1 MIAIATGFDALDKK
15 IEELFRAKEINDLQ
29 IVNYR
34 EFLIQQPFDT
44 VIMSKNLVGQ
54 VELEYLVLSLRE
66 RNTRIIY
73 LTNEKDLKELKTC
86 LDYGVYDLIFDP
98 ISPENVITVYQVP
111 RTFADVKKV
120 FMIVNSNDNKN
131 KTKDLEKLVKM
142 GEMQHVSMG
151 TPSLVQNTSEG
162 YDYNEPQK
170 KDFFGRPKEQPQQNN
185 NPYQGGVQSGG
196 YDSQGVMAGQSMVS
210 DNTPHM
216 GGQSSQPMP
225 GIASMPDAGSMP
237 NMPSTPQPMQPQSV
251 PNMPSGG
258 YDNGAPQVNV
268 PVQPQP
274 QQQSQPQ
281 MQPMPSMVE
290 PSYEQ
295 REVTPLSDNDFPNSK
310 KRVIRETQ
318 IESVYQLPSDYK
330 KTIVVMSPESC
341 GKTTLAVNMAWYY
354 AQRGIKT
361 TLIDTDLKKKDIYY
375 HFPIDTAEC
384 LSKVSQTEDVTR
396 LGISVDKN
404 LKVYTEH
411 KDVQVS
417 LELYDLVKLITAS
430 KRVSQVVIVDLDYT
444 LDQEMIKNVLEIA
457 DNILVVVDQKVTTLN
472 RVPEELYTY
481 RNQLQT
487 IDLVVN
493 RFYNI
498 RHLEKERVAEFFRG
512 IEIYNGKTFDIRTNR
527 VFTVSDDA
535 KSVLQGLA
543 ERTPSIEI
551 RDNILEADIS
561 DICDYYYQGEKKKRG
576 LF

>member
-15 IEELFRAKEINDLQ
+15 IEENFRARGENDLQ

-34 EFLIQQPFDT
+34 EFLIQQPFEC

-73 LTNEKDLKELKTC
+73 LTNEKDLHELKTC

-98 ISPENVITVYQVP
+98 ISPENVVNTYFVP
-111 RTFADVKKV
+111 KNFADVKKV
-120 FMIVNSNDNKN
+120 FMIVNSPDNKQ
-131 KTKDLEKLVKM
+131 KSKDLEKLVKM

-151 TPSLVQNTSEG
+151 TPALVQNHAEA
-162 YDYNEPQK
+162 YDDGINQK
-170 KDFFGRPKEQPQQNN
+170 VDPRSAMPQQTSNGYNN
-185 NPYQGGVQSGG
+185 QVMSGG
-196 YDSQGVMAGQSMVS
+196 YDSAGVISGQQMTT

-216 GGQSSQPMP
+216 GNGSSQVMP
-225 GIASMPDAGSMP
+225 GVAPSAGSMP
-237 NMPSTPQPMQPQSV
+237 EVAPMPAINPAPQPQSV
-251 PNMPSGG
+251 PSMP
-258 YDNGAPQVNV
+258 AQMPQPGPS
-268 PVQPQP
+268 PVQA
-274 QQQSQPQ
+274 
-281 MQPMPSMVE
+281 PSMGTDA
-290 PSYEQ
+290 SYEQ
-295 REVTPLSDNDFPNSK
+295 REVRPLSDNDFPNENK

-318 IESVYQLPSDYK
+318 IESVYQIPNDYK
-330 KTIVVMSPESC
+330 KTIVIMSPESC

-375 HFPIDTAEC
+375 NFPIDTAEC
-384 LSKVSQTEDVTR
+384 LSKVSVTEDVTR
-396 LGISVDKN
+396 LGIAVDKN

-411 KDVQVS
+411 KDVQVN

-481 RNQLQT
+481 RNQLQS

-498 RHLEKERVAEFFRG
+498 RHLEKERVADFFRG
-512 IEIYNGKTFDIRTNR
+512 IEIYNGKTFDIKVNR
-527 VFTVSDDA
+527 IFTISDDA

-551 RDNILEADIS
+551 RDNILDTDIGVM
-561 DICDYYYQGEKKKRG
+561 CDYYYMGEKKKRG

>member
-15 IEELFRAKEINDLQ
+15 IEELFRAREINDLQ

-34 EFLIQQPFDT
+34 EFLIQQPFDC

-54 VELEYLVLSLRE
+54 VELEYLLLSLRE

-73 LTNEKDLKELKTC
+73 LTNEKDLKELKVC

-111 RTFADVKKV
+111 RGFADVKKV
-120 FMIVNSNDNKN
+120 FMIVNSPDNKN

-151 TPSLVQNTSEG
+151 TPSLVQNTAEA
-162 YDYNEPQK
+162 YDYDEPK
-170 KDFFGRPKEQPQQNN
+170 PSRFGKSQPQPQQQG
-185 NPYQGGVQSGG
+185 YQGGGVQSGG
-196 YDSQGVMAGQSMVS
+196 YDTQGVAAGQSMVS

-216 GGQSSQPMP
+216 GNGSGTMMP
-225 GIASMPDAGSMP
+225 GMAPQGSAPMP
-237 NMPSTPQPMQPQSV
+237 NMDQPLPQPTPQPQSV
-251 PNMPSGG
+251 PIMPSM
-258 YDNGAPQVNV
+258 PQDMTYNQQPQPMQQQ

-274 QQQSQPQ
+274 MQQQYVPN
-281 MQPMPSMVE
+281 MADT
-290 PSYEQ
+290 YEQ
-295 REVTPLSDNDFPNSK
+295 REVRPLSDNDFPNDGK

-318 IESVYQLPSDYK
+318 IESVYQIPNDYK

-341 GKTTLAVNMAWYY
+341 GKTTIAVNMAWYY
-354 AQRGIKT
+354 ARRGIKT

-375 HFPIDTAEC
+375 HFPIESAEC

-396 LGISVDKN
+396 LGMAVDKN

-411 KDVQVS
+411 KDVQVN

-430 KRVSQVVIVDLDYT
+430 KRVSQVVIVDLDYS

-472 RVPEELYTY
+472 RVPEELYTF

-512 IEIYNGKTFDIRTNR
+512 IEIYNGKTFDIKTNR

-551 RDNILEADIS
+551 RDNILEPDIQ
-561 DICDYYYQGEKKKRG
+561 DMCDYYYMGEKKKRG